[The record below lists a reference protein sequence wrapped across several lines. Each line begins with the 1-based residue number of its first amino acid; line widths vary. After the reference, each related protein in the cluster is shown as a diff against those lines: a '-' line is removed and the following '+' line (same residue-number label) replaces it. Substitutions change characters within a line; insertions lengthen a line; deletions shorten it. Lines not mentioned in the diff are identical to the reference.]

1 MTVLRYADPMPATR
15 TRPSEQVA
23 PLIEAGLDA
32 AAIARLTG
40 RSSRTAERWVTGETS
55 PRGEGRERLAA
66 VAAVLEALASAMPR
80 ADAADWLQ
88 RPNVELDFDSP
99 AELIERGE
107 AKRVLALLTA
117 VGEGAYL

>member
-1 MTVLRYADPMPATR
+1 MPATR
-15 TRPSEQVA
+15 TRPAEDIA
-23 PLIEAGLDA
+23 PLLDAGLDA
-32 AAIARLTG
+32 SAIARLTG
-40 RSSRTAERWVTGETS
+40 RSIRTAERWVNGETK

-66 VAAVLEALASAMPR
+66 LNAVLEALAAALPK

-99 AELIERGE
+99 AELIARNE

-117 VGEGAYL
+117 LGEGAYL

>member
-1 MTVLRYADPMPATR
+1 MPATR
-15 TRPSEQVA
+15 TPPVEAVA
-23 PLIEAGLDA
+23 TLLEAGLDA
-32 AAIARLTG
+32 SAIAALTG
-40 RSSRTAERWVTGETS
+40 RSTRTAERWVNGETR

-66 VAAVLEALASAMPR
+66 VNAVLEALAAAMPR

-99 AELIERGE
+99 AELIERGD

-117 VGEGAYL
+117 IGEGAYL